1 MILFFYFQGGKMKMK
16 KIMLLRCA
24 CVLAVLSALVLP
36 VSAGS
41 SLVDMGGSN
50 LANVKILHDWI

>member
-1 MILFFYFQGGKMKMK
+1 MK